1 MSCPSVEMEELFYA
15 SGDMVGGENIV
26 VMDRSGWE
34 LG

>member
-15 SGDMVGGENIV
+15 SGDMVRGENIV
-26 VMDRSGWE
+26 VMDRTGWE